1 MVTLIVAKCK
11 FGQREI
17 LQYLNKSLSLTD
29 LEFVAV
35 FIIYRYT
42 KFNTITCLVSWRHET
57 YC

>member
-17 LQYLNKSLSLTD
+17 LQYNKSLSLTD

-42 KFNTITCLVSWRHET
+42 KFNTITCLVS
-57 YC
+57 